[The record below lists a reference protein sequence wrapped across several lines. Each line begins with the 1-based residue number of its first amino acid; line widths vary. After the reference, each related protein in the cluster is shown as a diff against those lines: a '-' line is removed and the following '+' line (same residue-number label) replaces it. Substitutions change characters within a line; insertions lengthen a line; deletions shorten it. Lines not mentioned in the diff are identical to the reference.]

1 MESSLFT
8 DQFVLLNNQVPLSAA
23 GANVMLFASL
33 LKAGRVIVVSGILA
47 QEITENTIFHDWAEK
62 LLISVFFWQLYFL
75 IQFFA
80 VHLGFT
86 NVIMWLNIKRV
97 HRLMTKNEACQ
108 GLGVRNGF
116 K

>member
-1 MESSLFT
+1 MEFSLFT
-8 DQFVLLNNQVPLSAA
+8 DQFVLLNNQAPPSAA
-23 GANVMLFASL
+23 GANIMLFASF
-33 LKAGRVIVVSGILA
+33 LKAGREIVVSGILA
-47 QEITENTIFHDWAEK
+47 REITENTIFHDWAGK
-62 LLISVFFWQLYFL
+62 LLISTFFWQLYFL

-108 GLGVRNGF
+108 DRGVSNGF

>member
-23 GANVMLFASL
+23 GANIMLFASL

-47 QEITENTIFHDWAEK
+47 REITENTIFHDWAEK